1 MTNRRVRTIIAQTR
15 GLRNALGW
23 TVLGI
28 LLFVLGSALSFQ
40 VVIQPLLLSL
50 NAMSK
55 RIFAMVVPSD
65 QIGLATHFLG
75 GAFLVLGL
83 LFLIVGIRQFFLH
96 LIRTLNPALGEARVS
111 EVYLRRQKLAQ
122 GPKVVALGGGTGLS
136 TLLRGLKVHTS
147 NITAIVTVTDDGGSS
162 GRLVQDMGM
171 IPPGDIRNCLVA
183 LADAEKAM
191 TDLFQHRFKEAAGSL
206 SGHSMGNLLIAA
218 LVDQARGDFEKAV
231 DMASNVLAIRGRVV
245 PSTLERVGLR
255 AILET
260 GEEVCGETAI
270 VKAGGTIRR
279 IYLDPPDVSPQ
290 QAALDAIAEADLICI
305 GPGSVYTSVI
315 PTLLVPGITEALR
328 TSKAIRTYICNVM
341 TQPGESDEFTAS
353 EHVTAILVNVEKRV
367 FDYVVVNTAVPSQE
381 LLERYLKEGQHFVDP
396 DVDRIRATGFRVI
409 PGDFMSESNVVRHD
423 PMRLAAKLI
432 GLLKR

>member
-1 MTNRRVRTIIAQTR
+1 MTNRRVRTIIAQTS
-15 GLRNALGW
+15 GLRVAIVW
-23 TVLGI
+23 TLVGI
-28 LLFVLGSALSFQ
+28 LLFVLGSALSFR
-40 VVIQPLLLSL
+40 VVIEPLMTAL
-50 NAMSK
+50 NGASR
-55 RIFAMVVPSD
+55 RIFKMVVPAD
-65 QIGLATHFLG
+65 QIDLATHFLG
-75 GAFLVLGL
+75 GAFLLLGL
-83 LFLIVGIRQFFLH
+83 WFLILGIRQFFLH
-96 LIRTLNPALGEARVS
+96 LIRTLNPGLGEARVS
-111 EVYLRRQKLAQ
+111 EVYVRRQKLAQ

-191 TDLFQHRFKEAAGSL
+191 TDLFQHRFKKEAGSL

-218 LVDQARGDFEKAV
+218 LVDQSRGDFEKAV

-260 GEEVCGETAI
+260 GEEICGETAI

-279 IYLDPPDVSPQ
+279 IYLNPPDVHPQ

-315 PTLLVPGITEALR
+315 PTLLVPGIAEELR
-328 TSKAIRTYICNVM
+328 AAKAIRTYVCNVM
-341 TQPGESDEFTAS
+341 TQPGESDAFTAS

-367 FDYVVVNTAVPSQE
+367 FDYVIVNTAVPSQE

-396 DVDRIRATGFRVI
+396 DVDRIKATGFRVI
-409 PGDFMSESNVVRHD
+409 PGEFMSESNVVRHD

>member
-1 MTNRRVRTIIAQTR
+1 MTNRRVRTLLAHTR
-15 GLRNALGW
+15 GLRVALGW

-28 LLFVLGSALSFQ
+28 LLFLVGSALSFK
-40 VVIQPLLLSL
+40 VVIEPLLSQL
-50 NAMSK
+50 NLAS
-55 RIFAMVVPSD
+55 RHIFAMVVPKD
-65 QIGLATHFLG
+65 QRDLATHFLG

-83 LFLIVGIRQFFLH
+83 FFLIVGIRQFFLH
-96 LIRTLNPALGEARVS
+96 LIRTLNPALGEARVG

-122 GPKVVALGGGTGLS
+122 GPKIVALGGGTGLS

-191 TDLFQHRFKEAAGSL
+191 TDLFQHRFKKEAGTL

-218 LVDQARGDFEKAV
+218 LVDQSRGDFEKAV

-255 AILET
+255 AILDT
-260 GEEVCGETAI
+260 GEEICGETAI

-279 IYLDPPDVSPQ
+279 IYLEPPDVRPQ
-290 QAALDAIAEADLICI
+290 QAALDAIAGADLICI

-315 PTLLVPGITEALR
+315 PTLLVPGITEALHAA
-328 TSKAIRTYICNVM
+328 KATRAYICNVM

-353 EHVTAILVNVEKRV
+353 EHVTAVLVNVEKKV
-367 FDYVVVNTAVPSQE
+367 FDYVVVNTAMPSQE
-381 LLERYLKEGQHFVDP
+381 LLERYLKEGQHFVEP
-396 DVDRIRATGFRVI
+396 DIDRIRATGFKVI
-409 PGDFMSESNVVRHD
+409 QGDFMSESNVVRHD

-432 GLLKR
+432 ALLQR

>member
-1 MTNRRVRTIIAQTR
+1 MTNRRVRTIIAQTL
-15 GLRNALGW
+15 GLRNAVCW
-23 TVLGI
+23 TLVGI

-40 VVIQPLLLSL
+40 VVIEPLLSYL
-50 NAMSK
+50 NGASR

-65 QIGLATHFLG
+65 QLDLATHFLG
-75 GAFLVLGL
+75 GAFLLLGL
-83 LFLIVGIRQFFLH
+83 WLLLQGIRQFFLH

-122 GPKVVALGGGTGLS
+122 GPKTVALGGGTGLS

-162 GRLVQDMGM
+162 GRLVKETGM

-191 TDLFQHRFKEAAGSL
+191 TDLFQHRFKKESGSL

-218 LVDQARGDFEKAV
+218 LVDQSRGDFEKAV

-260 GEEVCGETAI
+260 GEEICGETAI

-279 IYLDPPDVSPQ
+279 IYLDPPDVAPQ

-315 PTLLVPGITEALR
+315 PTLLVPGIAEALR
-328 TSKAIRTYICNVM
+328 ASKAIRTYICNVM
-341 TQPGESDEFTAS
+341 TQPGESDAFTAS
-353 EHVTAILVNVEKRV
+353 EHVTAVQVNVEKRV
-367 FDYVVVNTAVPSQE
+367 FDYVVVNTAVPSPE

-423 PMRLAAKLI
+423 PMRLAAKLV

>member
-1 MTNRRVRTIIAQTR
+1 MTNRRVRSLIAQTT
-15 GLRNALGW
+15 GLRVAIGLT
-23 TVLGI
+23 TVGI
-28 LLFVLGSALSFQ
+28 LFFVLGSSLSFQ
-40 VVIQPLLLSL
+40 VVIRPLLSAL
-50 NAMSK
+50 NTAS
-55 RIFAMVVPSD
+55 RHIFALVVPPD
-65 QIGLATHFLG
+65 QLDLATHMLG
-75 GAFLVLGL
+75 GACLLLGTW
-83 LFLIVGIRQFFLH
+83 FLILGVRQFILH
-96 LIRTLNPALGEARVS
+96 LIRTINPALGEARLS
-111 EVYLRRQKLAQ
+111 EMYLRRQKLAQ

-162 GRLVQDMGM
+162 GRLMQDMGM

-191 TDLFQHRFKEAAGSL
+191 TDLFQHRFKGEAGSL

-245 PSTLERVGLR
+245 PSTLEKVGLR
-255 AILET
+255 AILDS

-270 VKAGGTIRR
+270 VKAAGTIRR
-279 IYLDPPDVSPQ
+279 IYLDPPDVNPQ
-290 QAALDAIAEADLICI
+290 QAALDAIADADLICI

-315 PTLLVPGITEALR
+315 PTLLVPGIAEALR

-341 TQPGESDEFTAS
+341 TQPGESDDFSAS

-367 FDYVVVNTAVPSQE
+367 FDYVIVNTTGPSSQ
-381 LLERYLKEGQHFVDP
+381 LLERYQKGDQHFVDP
-396 DVDRIRATGFRVI
+396 DVDRIRATGFRVVA
-409 PGDFMSESNVVRHD
+409 GDFMSESNVVRHD
-423 PMRLAAKLI
+423 PMRLASKLI
-432 GLLKR
+432 GLVKR